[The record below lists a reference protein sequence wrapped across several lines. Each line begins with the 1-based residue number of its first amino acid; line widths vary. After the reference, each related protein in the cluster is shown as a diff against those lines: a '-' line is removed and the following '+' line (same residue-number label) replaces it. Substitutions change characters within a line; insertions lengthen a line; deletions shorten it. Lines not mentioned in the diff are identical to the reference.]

1 MPVRLAVPEVDSIG
15 PFNRLSASQ
24 VNAYTTCPRLWYYE
38 KVRRFKM
45 PQIPVLFVGRAVE
58 EAFCRMLQE
67 SPALLVAGA
76 AADTLSNIP
85 LDDSGVP
92 SRDAGSVWPADRLLP
107 LPVN

>member
-45 PQIPVLFVGRAVE
+45 PQIPVLFVGRAGGAVVFRRLCRPE
-58 EAFCRMLQE
+58 KASMAAFLTAKHRVLVH
-67 SPALLVAGA
+67 LLL
-76 AADTLSNIP
+76 LSNVQP
-85 LDDSGVP
+85 LQ
-92 SRDAGSVWPADRLLP
+92 DAFLNR
-107 LPVN
+107 